1 MNITT
6 INQFENLKKQYPDAL
21 FLFKA
26 GDCYECY
33 EQDAKAASEILGI
46 TLTKCYSMA
55 YALFP
60 SQALDTY
67 LPKLVRNGYRV
78 GILENKVVPL
88 R

>member
-1 MNITT
+1 MNATSIS
-6 INQFENLKKQYPDAL
+6 QFESLKKQYPDAL

-33 EQDAKAASEILGI
+33 AQDAEAASRILGI

-60 SQALDTY
+60 NNALDTF
-67 LPKLVRNGYRV
+67 LPRLVRNGYRV
-78 GILENKVVPL
+78 GIVEHYKK
-88 R
+88 